1 LAQQQPQ
8 QPLPLDKVL
17 DDLERRLDRLR
28 ALYEQYFQGIE
39 RIEPS
44 QERASLHN
52 AVLELRKE
60 KTRNSALRF
69 RINQI
74 VARMSTF
81 ENYWNRICRQ
91 IEEGTYQR
99 DLFKARL
106 HAAQREEKV
115 PAKEK
120 EETAQPAKIT
130 AAQAPS
136 GPPQA
141 ASPAKAALPHA
152 AGGDISDSEIKA
164 LYQAYVTAKRRCR
177 EEVKGL
183 TEEKLGQTLRS
194 QVSAIKNQYKCKAV
208 EFKVVIKDGKAV
220 LKAVPK
226 F

>member
-1 LAQQQPQ
+1 VAQQQPQ
-8 QPLPLDKVL
+8 QPPDLEKVL

-28 ALYEQYFQGIE
+28 SLYEQYFQGIE
-39 RIEPS
+39 RVEPS
-44 QERASLHN
+44 MERTSLHN

-106 HAAQREEKV
+106 HAAKREEKV
-115 PAKEK
+115 PAKENEK
-120 EETAQPAKIT
+120 RAEPAKT
-130 AAQAPS
+130 AAATAPTGS
-136 GPPQA
+136 PQA
-141 ASPAKAALPHA
+141 ASPNKAALPPA
-152 AGGDISDSEIKA
+152 AGGDITDSDIKA
-164 LYQAYVTAKRRCR
+164 LYQAYIMAKRRCR

-183 TEEKLGQTLRS
+183 SEEKLGQTLRS
-194 QVSAIKNQYKCKAV
+194 QVAAIKNQYKCKAV